1 MKIKKGYVLK
11 NVSNKHIV
19 VPVGEEAINFSGL
32 ITLNESGKLL
42 FETLGNDVSLDDLV
56 NKLLDAYEIDEET
69 ARKDVNDFVVKLK
82 GKNIVE

>member
-11 NVSNKHIV
+11 NLSNKHIV

-56 NKLLDAYEIDEET
+56 SKLLDAYEIDEET
-69 ARKDVNDFVVKLK
+69 ARKDATAFVDKLR
-82 GKNIVE
+82 GKQIIE